1 MARRDL
7 MTVIQTILLIGS
19 VVLFINA
26 FRFYYV
32 SQQVRQIHDE
42 SDLVDLEYINH
53 YQSTNGQI
61 SFETNDTI
69 EIVDEVVTDI
79 DTGDPFNQEGEFAD
93 PYTNIQQAAYIAH
106 ITIPSINVSEQ
117 VLMGTRPSILTY
129 AVGLVEGSDIP
140 SSQKGSHSLIAG
152 HRGYMGVSPFF
163 YYADRLRVGDE
174 IYIKTS
180 QEELV
185 YKVTGQQKVLPHEV
199 NKLKHSYSKSLLT
212 LITCTPI
219 YSWSHR
225 ILVEAELVID

>member
-1 MARRDL
+1 
-7 MTVIQTILLIGS
+7 MTKREVLTVLQTLLFIGS
-19 VVLFINA
+19 VILFINA
-26 FRFYYV
+26 FRFYYE
-32 SQQVRQIHDE
+32 SQQVRQIHDD
-42 SDLVDLEYINH
+42 SDLVDLDFINH
-53 YQSTNGQI
+53 YQQTNGQI
-61 SFETNDTI
+61 SFETNNTI
-69 EIVDEVVTDI
+69 QLVDEVVTDI
-79 DTGDPFNQEGEFAD
+79 LTGDPFNQEGEYVD

-106 ITIPSINVSEQ
+106 ITIPSINVSEK
-117 VLMGTRPSILTY
+117 VLLGTRPSILTY

-152 HRGYMGVSPFF
+152 HRGYIGVSPFF
-163 YYADRLRVGDE
+163 YYADRLQVGDE

-199 NKLKHSYSKSLLT
+199 NKLKHSYNKSLLT

-225 ILVEAELVID
+225 ILVEAELVT